1 MFQFTSTKDQNVPQR
16 PLDRLSTPIAFL
28 TFKMLNV
35 YVKDGKVAKRRNR
48 LGQNSATDS
57 PLYLEESKVKV
68 TYEVK

>member
-1 MFQFTSTKDQNVPQR
+1 
-16 PLDRLSTPIAFL
+16 
-28 TFKMLNV
+28 MLNV